1 MLPEIDSVELKR
13 DNPRRQQVI
22 RFSAD
27 RSAVRQ
33 KKQDRFIPVFT
44 NTVVWVV
51 ISVTA
56 SIITGTVATWFGLTA
71 KSVLHCCKRCLS
83 FVLRRGNLL
92 S

>member
-51 ISVTA
+51 ISVTRVDYCRN
-56 SIITGTVATWFGLTA
+56 SRYLVWFSR
-71 KSVLHCCKRCLS
+71 KKRAA
-83 FVLRRGNLL
+83 LL
-92 S
+92 